1 MSEIRVNVEG
11 APEAVAKFFK
21 EMGQTQ
27 FIKGDKTTFVETLL
41 PPINIENGIQISGSA
56 QVGGEA
62 LSTTEEKKTR
72 KPRQKK
78 EDKVEVTEETPDP
91 EFEGVPGED
100 ENIVVTGKFPNVEGL
115 FDNLPKAETLEF
127 PPLKPID
134 TVEEVIEAQVTERE
148 IIEEKVEETVKNE
161 QDIPEREISLPEV
174 KEALKEYGLWVV
186 EQGNESHYAKEY
198 LVALL
203 RKYGKVEASKD
214 LDAEGRNAVFHA
226 AVNRVPMEELEE
238 FK

>member
-27 FIKGDKTTFVETLL
+27 ISRENLCNEVSEEVINAYCDHVVNETAE
-41 PPINIENGIQISGSA
+41 PK
-56 QVGGEA
+56 
-62 LSTTEEKKTR
+62 EEKKTR

-78 EDKVEVTEETPDP
+78 EDKVEVTEEAPDP
-91 EFEGVPGED
+91 EFEGVPG
-100 ENIVVTGKFPNVEGL
+100 
-115 FDNLPKAETLEF
+115 
-127 PPLKPID
+127 
-134 TVEEVIEAQVTERE
+134 EEVIEAQVTERE

-186 EQGNESHYAKEY
+186 EQGNESHSAKEY

-214 LDAEGRNAVFHA
+214 LDAEGRNAVFNA
-226 AVNRVPMEELEE
+226 AVGRVPMEELEE

>member
-27 FIKGDKTTFVETLL
+27 FIGGGKTTFVET
-41 PPINIENGIQISGSA
+41 N
-56 QVGGEA
+56 
-62 LSTTEEKKTR
+62 LSTTNDENGVQIAGMAQAGGEILPTTGEKKTR

-78 EDKVEVTEETPDP
+78 EEKVEVTEETPDP
-91 EFEGVPGED
+91 EFEGVPGE
-100 ENIVVTGKFPNVEGL
+100 
-115 FDNLPKAETLEF
+115 
-127 PPLKPID
+127 
-134 TVEEVIEAQVTERE
+134 EVIEAQVTERE
-148 IIEEKVEETVKNE
+148 IIEEKAEEAVKNE

-186 EQGNESHYAKEY
+186 EQGNESHSAKEY

-226 AVNRVPMEELEE
+226 AVDRVPMEELEE

>member
-27 FIKGDKTTFVETLL
+27 RIGESFVKAAENLCDEVTEEV
-41 PPINIENGIQISGSA
+41 INAYCDRIVE
-56 QVGGEA
+56 EA
-62 LSTTEEKKTR
+62 KEPKEEKKAR

-78 EDKVEVTEETPDP
+78 EEKLVEYIGKGELPDP
-91 EFEGVPGED
+91 EFEGVPD
-100 ENIVVTGKFPNVEGL
+100 
-115 FDNLPKAETLEF
+115 
-127 PPLKPID
+127 
-134 TVEEVIEAQVTERE
+134 
-148 IIEEKVEETVKNE
+148 EETVVE
-161 QDIPEREISLPEV
+161 AEVVVPEPEVNTEPSEAAFPEESHSLPEV

-186 EQGNESHYAKEY
+186 EQGNESHSAKEY

-203 RKYGKVEASKD
+203 RKYGKVEASRD

>member
-27 FIKGDKTTFVETLL
+27 ISRENLCNEVSEEV
-41 PPINIENGIQISGSA
+41 INAYCDHVVN
-56 QVGGEA
+56 EA
-62 LSTTEEKKTR
+62 AEPKEEKKTR

-78 EDKVEVTEETPDP
+78 EDKVEVTEEAPDP

-100 ENIVVTGKFPNVEGL
+100 
-115 FDNLPKAETLEF
+115 
-127 PPLKPID
+127 
-134 TVEEVIEAQVTERE
+134 VIEVQVTERE
-148 IIEEKVEETVKNE
+148 IIEEKVEETAKNE

-186 EQGNESHYAKEY
+186 EQGNESHSAKEY

-214 LDAEGRNAVFHA
+214 LDAEGRNAVFNA
-226 AVNRVPMEELEE
+226 AVGRVPMEELEE

>member
-27 FIKGDKTTFVETLL
+27 ISRENLCNEVSEEVINAYCDHVVNETAE
-41 PPINIENGIQISGSA
+41 PK
-56 QVGGEA
+56 
-62 LSTTEEKKTR
+62 EEKKTR

-78 EDKVEVTEETPDP
+78 EDKVEVTEEAPDP
-91 EFEGVPGED
+91 EFEGVPG
-100 ENIVVTGKFPNVEGL
+100 
-115 FDNLPKAETLEF
+115 
-127 PPLKPID
+127 
-134 TVEEVIEAQVTERE
+134 EEVIEAQVTERE
-148 IIEEKVEETVKNE
+148 IIEEKVEETAKNE

-186 EQGNESHYAKEY
+186 EQGNESHSAKEY

-214 LDAEGRNAVFHA
+214 LDAEGRNAVFNA
-226 AVNRVPMEELEE
+226 AVGRVPMEELEE

>member
-1 MSEIRVNVEG
+1 LPLKRHKGEKEMSEIRVNVEG

-27 FIKGDKTTFVETLL
+27 ISRENLCNEVSEEVINAYCDHVVNETAE
-41 PPINIENGIQISGSA
+41 PK
-56 QVGGEA
+56 
-62 LSTTEEKKTR
+62 EEKKTR

-78 EDKVEVTEETPDP
+78 EDKVEVTEEAPDP
-91 EFEGVPGED
+91 EFEGVPG
-100 ENIVVTGKFPNVEGL
+100 
-115 FDNLPKAETLEF
+115 
-127 PPLKPID
+127 
-134 TVEEVIEAQVTERE
+134 EEVIEAQVTERE
-148 IIEEKVEETVKNE
+148 SIEEKVEETAKNE

-186 EQGNESHYAKEY
+186 EQGNESHSAKEY

-226 AVNRVPMEELEE
+226 AVDRVPMEELEE
-238 FK
+238 FI

>member
-27 FIKGDKTTFVETLL
+27 ISRENLCNEVSEEVINAYCDHVVNETAE
-41 PPINIENGIQISGSA
+41 PK
-56 QVGGEA
+56 
-62 LSTTEEKKTR
+62 EEKKTR

-78 EDKVEVTEETPDP
+78 EDKVEVTEEAPDP
-91 EFEGVPGED
+91 EFEGVPG
-100 ENIVVTGKFPNVEGL
+100 
-115 FDNLPKAETLEF
+115 
-127 PPLKPID
+127 
-134 TVEEVIEAQVTERE
+134 EEVIEAQVTERE
-148 IIEEKVEETVKNE
+148 IIEEKVEETAKNE

-186 EQGNESHYAKEY
+186 EQGNESHSAKEY

-226 AVNRVPMEELEE
+226 AVDRVPMEELEE

>member
-27 FIKGDKTTFVETLL
+27 ISRENLCNEVSEEVINAYCDHVVNETAE
-41 PPINIENGIQISGSA
+41 PK
-56 QVGGEA
+56 
-62 LSTTEEKKTR
+62 EEKKTR

-78 EDKVEVTEETPDP
+78 EDKVEVTEEAPDP
-91 EFEGVPGED
+91 EFEGVPG
-100 ENIVVTGKFPNVEGL
+100 
-115 FDNLPKAETLEF
+115 
-127 PPLKPID
+127 
-134 TVEEVIEAQVTERE
+134 EEVIEAQVTERE

-186 EQGNESHYAKEY
+186 EQGNESHSAKEY
-198 LVALL
+198 LVVLL

-226 AVNRVPMEELEE
+226 AVDRVPMEELEE

>member
-27 FIKGDKTTFVETLL
+27 FIENHVVEDRTPLNRIGDMKIAV
-41 PPINIENGIQISGSA
+41 NVDA
-56 QVGGEA
+56 EA
-62 LSTTEEKKTR
+62 VYDKIMEKVSQDVDSKNDEPRVEKKTR

-78 EDKVEVTEETPDP
+78 EDKVEVIEESPDP
-91 EFEGVPGED
+91 EFEGVPG
-100 ENIVVTGKFPNVEGL
+100 
-115 FDNLPKAETLEF
+115 
-127 PPLKPID
+127 
-134 TVEEVIEAQVTERE
+134 EEVIEAQVTERE

-174 KEALKEYGLWVV
+174 KEALKEYGLWIV
-186 EQGNESHYAKEY
+186 EQGNESHSAKEY

-226 AVNRVPMEELEE
+226 AVDRVPMEELEE